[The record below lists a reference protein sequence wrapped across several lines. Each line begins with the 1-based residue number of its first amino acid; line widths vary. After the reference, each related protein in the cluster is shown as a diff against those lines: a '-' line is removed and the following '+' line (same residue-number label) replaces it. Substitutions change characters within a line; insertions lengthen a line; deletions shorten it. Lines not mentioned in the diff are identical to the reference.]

1 MSIEEQI
8 AQLIDKYKQEV
19 NRNQSEA
26 DLWADYVDLLF
37 LALGWN
43 VYNNPGELTNY
54 RREGYIRG
62 AGYVD
67 VGFEIAGQPVLLLE
81 AKKFGALQRSENTV
95 SLLKRRKMQQIHGT
109 TVIL

>member
-26 DLWADYVDLLF
+26 DLRADYVDLLF

-43 VYNNPGELTNY
+43 VYNNPGELTNC